1 MEQLKKMY
9 GKQLPFIPVV
19 GSGQQEIRIPEE
31 EKQEVIDYITTG
43 IEQHMRGQNCE
54 LDVAAKYI
62 KDKMDGR
69 FGPTWQ
75 CILGTSW
82 SPRRRHELRH
92 QLPVQLHHFRRVRKH
107 LRPRFQKLI
116 DRTN

>member
-19 GSGQQEIRIPEE
+19 DCAEQEIRIPEE

-43 IEQHMRGQNCE
+43 IEQHMRGPNCE
-54 LDVAAKYI
+54 LDIAAKYI

-75 CILGTSW
+75 CILGTRC
-82 SPRRRHELRH
+82 SPGEGMSFDISYQFNCIVFGAFGNIAVL
-92 QLPVQLHHFRRVRKH
+92 VFKS
-107 LRPRFQKLI
+107 
-116 DRTN
+116 